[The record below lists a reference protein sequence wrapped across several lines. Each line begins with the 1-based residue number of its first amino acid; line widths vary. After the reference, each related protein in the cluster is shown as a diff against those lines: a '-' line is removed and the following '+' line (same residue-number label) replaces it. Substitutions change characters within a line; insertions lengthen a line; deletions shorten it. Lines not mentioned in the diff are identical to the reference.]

1 MLTHLTPSSAN
12 VKTGAIPVSTTSA
25 ASCPDACPLKKA
37 GCYADGGNLAF
48 HWRAVTEGKRGNA
61 WADFVGKIQKLP
73 KGQLWRHNQAGDLL
87 GDNNEIDAGALSEL
101 VAANK
106 GRKGFTYTH
115 KPVIN
120 HKANAE
126 AVRAANAGGF
136 TVNLSAN
143 NLAEADQ
150 LADLRIAPVVT
161 ILPQA
166 VEGQILTPGGRK
178 VIVCPAQTR
187 DDVTCATCALCQKQ
201 KRAIVGFLAHGAS
214 KKKAEKVFFMELAK

>member
-1 MLTHLTPSSAN
+1 MLTHLTPISAN

-25 ASCPDACPLKKA
+25 ASCPDACPLKKN

-48 HWRAVTEGKRGNA
+48 HWRAVTEGKRGHA
-61 WADFVGKIQKLP
+61 WADFVGKVSAFP

-87 GDNNEIDAGALSEL
+87 GENNSIDAGALADL
-101 VAANK
+101 VKANA

-115 KPVIN
+115 KPVLDN
-120 HKANAE
+120 QANAE

-143 NLAEADQ
+143 DLAEADK
-150 LADLRIAPVVT
+150 LADLGIAPVVT
-161 ILPQA
+161 ILPLA
-166 VEGQILTPGGRK
+166 AEGQITTPAGRK
-178 VIVCPAQTR
+178 VVICPAQTR

-201 KRAIVGFLAHGAS
+201 KRAIVGFLAHGTS
-214 KKKAEKVFFMELAK
+214 KKKAEKVFYMAKG